1 MTSLE
6 KAIKI
11 ALTAHQGQKDKAGAP
26 YILHP
31 LRLMQQMRDET
42 EQIVAVLH
50 DVTEDS
56 RYTLEYLRKKGFSK
70 KVIAALECLTKDDG
84 EPYESYIDRVKL
96 NPLAKKVKLADLEDN
111 LNITRLS
118 QINEEDIERLR
129 KYHLAWV
136 KLSK

>member
-1 MTSLE
+1 MTLLE

-31 LRLMQQMRDET
+31 LRLMQQMQDENERIT
-42 EQIVAVLH
+42 AVLH

-56 RYTLEYLRKKGFSK
+56 RYTIESLRKEGFSK

-96 NPLAKKVKLADLEDN
+96 NPLAKKVKLADLKDN

-118 QINEEDIERLR
+118 HINEVDIERLK
-129 KYHLAWV
+129 KYHFAWM

>member
-31 LRLMQQMRDET
+31 LRLMQQMQDET

-56 RYTLEYLRKKGFSK
+56 RYSLESIRKEGFSK
-70 KVIAALECLTKDDG
+70 KIIAALECLTRDDG

-96 NPLAKKVKLADLEDN
+96 NPLAKKVKLADLKDN
-111 LNITRLS
+111 MNITRLS
-118 QINEEDIERLR
+118 NINEKDIERLR

-136 KLSK
+136 KLIN